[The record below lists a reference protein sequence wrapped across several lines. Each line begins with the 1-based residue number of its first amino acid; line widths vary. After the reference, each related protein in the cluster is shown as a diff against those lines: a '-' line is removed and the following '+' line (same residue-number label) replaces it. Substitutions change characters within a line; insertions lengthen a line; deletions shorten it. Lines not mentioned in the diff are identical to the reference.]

1 MKKIILLL
9 LTFLAF
15 TPNIYA
21 SSKKVDPWKYEPQR
35 KAGTDIL
42 DIIAERTVEKS
53 LLDQVVD
60 NTTLHDVITETEK
73 RQASVQATSATAKKA
88 MGNTMMKR
96 IFQNT
101 VKGGLWGVLGVS
113 ALQSLLEGIDW
124 VMDPQSQSIW
134 RNKKQDPDSTGIDC
148 TYSVEQNGKKYRVY
162 YRDGYTATQY
172 ACPKDAAD
180 KIMYYYSQ
188 DGSMIPFKYKFLQ
201 WTIVADGKT
210 APRFKA
216 EYYFQSDGRAATVSH
231 TISLELVEQYIPPAQ
246 REYLTDEQLADYML
260 GKHADFQKPEYST
273 KLPAPNTWTSVAEAF
288 KPANDYEYDNNPAV
302 QLAKH
307 AIDNGTAIRD
317 ESNTNTNVNQKP
329 DGSGFNLPSFCTW
342 AKYVCDFVDWY
353 KESPE
358 KENEQPDQVIDDKG
372 IFSRKFDTVFTLSKD
387 CPPDIPFNLD
397 AYYFQGS
404 YTISLRWLC
413 IIFTALGYPLIFVS
427 HCTGIWILYEVAV
440 RKELKGGC

>member
-1 MKKIILLL
+1 MKNRIIIIFLLL
-9 LTFLAF
+9 STVSFNLFAAT
-15 TPNIYA
+15 
-21 SSKKVDPWKYEPQR
+21 KKVDPWRYEPQR

-73 RQASVQATSATAKKA
+73 RQASVQVTSATAKKA

-101 VKGGLWGVLGVS
+101 AKGGLWGALGVS

-124 VMDPQSQSIW
+124 VMDPQAQSIW
-134 RNKKQDPDSTGIDC
+134 RNKKQDPNSTGVSC
-148 TYSVEQNGKKYRVY
+148 TYSVEQNGKLYRVY
-162 YRDGYTATQY
+162 YNDGYTATKHP
-172 ACPKDAAD
+172 CPMDAAVAV
-180 KIMYYYSQ
+180 MRYYSETQ
-188 DGSMIPFKYKFLQ
+188 SYFIPDNYKFLQ
-201 WTIVADGKT
+201 WTVVADGKT
-210 APRFKA
+210 SPRFTAQYIFK
-216 EYYFQSDGRAATVSH
+216 EDGRAATIYH
-231 TISLELVEQYIPPAQ
+231 SLSVTLVEEYVPPTA

-317 ESNTNTNVNQKP
+317 ESDTKTDVTTKP
-329 DGSGFNLPSFCTW
+329 DGSGFNLPEFCSW
-342 AKYVCDFVDWY
+342 AKYVCDFVDWV
-353 KESPE
+353 KKDDLPE
-358 KENEQPDQVIDDKG
+358 KDDSDLDVTEDFKEQPVNISWSAQCPQPVYESVTLHGITGQVKVADYSYICSLDWLIK
-372 IFSRKFDTVFTLSKD
+372 
-387 CPPDIPFNLD
+387 PFVLGF
-397 AYYFQGS
+397 AS
-404 YTISLRWLC
+404 IS
-413 IIFTALGYPLIFVS
+413 ALF
-427 HCTGIWILYEVAV
+427 ILFGFN
-440 RKELKGGC
+440 KGGED